1 MATNQKDQPAEVTQD
16 EARAGVT
23 GHNVRYVLAFGL
35 GGVIAAFAAIGIY
48 FGYDNI
54 ADRLS
59 QALAQDPVAMIRVAA
74 PYALILALGGAS
86 GVLLYSLWTYAS
98 GPSENATQTGMRARV
113 VIQFTLVCVIMAM
126 LYISTA
132 T

>member
-1 MATNQKDQPAEVTQD
+1 MASIQKGQPVEVTQD
-16 EARAGVT
+16 DARAGVT

-35 GGVIAAFAAIGIY
+35 GGVIAAFVAIGIY

-54 ADRLS
+54 AERLS
-59 QALAQDPVAMIRVAA
+59 QALAQDPVTMIRDAA
-74 PYALILALGGAS
+74 PYALILALGGAT

-113 VIQFTLVCVIMAM
+113 VIQFTVVCIIMAM
-126 LYISTA
+126 LYLSSA